1 MPLYEYVCQAGH
13 KTERVKSIRVSDKE
27 LEADVCETCNAKAKL
42 VPSRVARPILI
53 GSGFHENDYRHGKL
67 GS

>member
-1 MPLYEYVCQAGH
+1 MPIYEYECEANH
-13 KTERVKSIRVSDKE
+13 RTERVKSIKSLDVE
-27 LEADVCETCNAKAKL
+27 LESDTCETCGAKATL
-42 VPSRVARPILI
+42 VPSHPARPVLV